1 EEKKKIDA
9 KYSVEPKEEVKAE
22 DAADV
27 EVVVVVPKVQK
38 EVVSTQIVA
47 SEGRRVPGTQGDTLK
62 VVQNLPGVARAATG
76 SGALVVWGAAPQDT
90 RVYVDG
96 VRIPLLYH
104 GGGVRAT
111 VNSDMVKGL
120 DLVPGGYG
128 PEYGRG
134 IGGLVTIETRAPRT
148 DTFHGRTA
156 FDVADGSAMIEGPIG
171 DETRFAVAARRSYL
185 DRIIGLTTKQ
195 DV

>member
-1 EEKKKIDA
+1 
-9 KYSVEPKEEVKAE
+9 
-22 DAADV
+22 ADV

-38 EVVSTQIVA
+38 EVVSTEIVA

-104 GGGVRAT
+104 GGGIRAT
-111 VNSDMVKGL
+111 VNSDLVRGL
-120 DLVPGGYG
+120 DLIPGGYG
-128 PEYGRG
+128 PEFGRG
-134 IGGLVTIETRAPRT
+134 IGGLVTIETRAPRN
-148 DTFHGRTA
+148 DTIHGYA
-156 FDVADGSAMIEGPIG
+156 SADIADAAAMIEGPIG
-171 DETRFAVAARRSYL
+171 KKTSFMA
-185 DRIIGLTTKQ
+185 
-195 DV
+195 